1 MGLIRLLMGVRNRP
15 PVAGSPGGML
25 LVMMGL
31 AGLLTK
37 RPVRGRDEMLLGQ
50 WKERPRGPPR

>member
-1 MGLIRLLMGVRNRP
+1 MGLIRLLMGMRNRP
-15 PVAGSPGGML
+15 RAAGSPGGML

-37 RPVRGRDEMLLGQ
+37 RPVRGRDEVLLGGST
-50 WKERPRGPPR
+50 ERPRGPPR